1 MAGFSLGV
9 GFGEK
14 SIHSG
19 LSVRVSHSFV
29 LFCFDLFHVVAWVFF
44 DESFEFEPPCFL
56 SCCQTFKGFEICME
70 HTYSRR
76 KELCFFLKLSCGS
89 LIYHCGF
96 GDFGH
101 CRMVDAKGRQEDL
114 RIAVLKQSRKRGNLA
129 EVDQSL
135 KT

>member
-1 MAGFSLGV
+1 MPLHRFSLMRASSLSPLAFFLAAKLLRV
-9 GFGEK
+9 LRFAWNICIPKEK
-14 SIHSG
+14 SC
-19 LSVRVSHSFV
+19 V
-29 LFCFDLFHVVAWVFF
+29 
-44 DESFEFEPPCFL
+44 
-56 SCCQTFKGFEICME
+56 
-70 HTYSRR
+70 
-76 KELCFFLKLSCGS
+76 FLKLSCGS

-114 RIAVLKQSRKRGNLA
+114 RIAVLKLSRKKGNLT